1 MKQFEYIESNN
12 NLDRYVSININ
23 DYTKLD
29 LFPAYRSEFEKM
41 MRLFKI
47 GDMELTS
54 LLDKMGVRNDELVD
68 VEFFPSGQEHNL
80 ILKTK
85 VAYTARKYVGKKWRE
100 PYLVDACAVMG
111 QYIEVTSR
119 KVFDNMLKERYPFL
133 VKKIKDTEVK
143 NFSCKRLEELWN
155 DERLRDKTVREL
167 MSGVLDDVIIDKWI
181 MIAYYDSNKISLG
194 FFDTEAGKMFIN
206 VDAMIEGDIKA
217 AIELMDGYYKSQV
230 IFAKQYKGNWKKYRQ
245 AVMESKEAKWL
256 ISELEKSL
264 KGGN

>member
-1 MKQFEYIESNN
+1 MKQFEYIESN

-23 DYTKLD
+23 NYTKLD
-29 LFPAYRSEFEKM
+29 LFPAYRNEFEKM

-47 GDMELTS
+47 GDMELIS
-54 LLDKMGVRNDELVD
+54 LLDKMDVRNDELVD

-80 ILKTK
+80 ILKAK
-85 VAYTARKYVGKKWRE
+85 VAYTKRKHVDKDWIE
-100 PYLVDACAVMG
+100 PYLVDACAVINP
-111 QYIEVTSR
+111 YIEAVSR
-119 KVFDNMLKERYPFL
+119 NVFDNILKERYPFL

-143 NFSCKRLEELWN
+143 NLSCKRLEELWN

-167 MSGVLDDVIIDKWI
+167 MSGVLDDVIIDEWI

-194 FFDTEAGKMFIN
+194 FLDTEAGEMFIN
-206 VDAMIEGDIKA
+206 VDAMIEGDIKG
-217 AIELMDGYYKSQV
+217 AIESMDDYYESQV
-230 IFAKQYKGNWKKYRQ
+230 IFAKQYKGNWKKYKQ

-264 KGGN
+264 KRGN